1 MDLGG
6 YSDRWRHRAWQ
17 VEPVSE
23 DSDTASFDEY
33 GASEDLPTSSF
44 LPTGPVMPA
53 ASVNAPPRE
62 RPAATTYEIGVG
74 SVLRSRYLIEKR
86 IGEGGTSEVFSAI
99 DRHRGNGAGGFNRL
113 AIKILHC
120 RYRDDEARTERLIRE
135 FRHMQRLT
143 HPGIARVYDLDC
155 ENGLWFIT
163 MELLEGRPLSQ
174 RIRAGLQ
181 DGEALPLLTQCAEA
195 LAYAH
200 DHAVVHGDLKPS
212 NIFVTCDGSIRL
224 LDFGSVPSWNEV
236 ATQSPSVHRRFAAT
250 PPYAS
255 PELLDGQEAQ
265 PRDDIFS
272 LGCVAYELFSGGQHP
287 FGRKS
292 SLDARQQQLRPNYH
306 GSMRPRHFA
315 VIARALSWERNARP
329 ATARDFLHDFLASHF
344 DHETTPQTTT
354 TEPKQESA
362 KTPDSTRAANA
373 KAPAEAAVAQP
384 KSAGP
389 IAAAPDPQLRAA
401 GPLETAMAARP
412 KAAASAPATAPSS
425 KAAEPTETAAAPHAS
440 TPQPKT
446 GGSRATPSASQPE
459 SAGRTGPATDSH
471 GRPASPVVSP
481 TAQPSPSPAGSTAAS
496 AGQSKPG
503 STATPSGQPPGSTPQ
518 QPSRSPGATAASAP
532 QSKPASSAAAAAR
545 ESTARSYEEA
555 RARFAEPIP
564 AELLVSTL
572 RFAAEPSLP
581 TPQPQLEGLHRQRLF
596 WLRPALLAAAFVLT
610 VVVAILVWQQFSVPQ
625 VRPQPTAQQ
634 PVRNIAPPPAP
645 VAAVAEPTAAAAEP
659 AAAPAAKPT
668 PATRQKQPPPRQVG
682 SVVFDSTAVRVGPSQ
697 SIAAV
702 NVRRTEAATGPTQIV
717 WSTVAGSAKPGVDY
731 ESVDSQVVRFHQGQG
746 VRSLYIVI
754 KHPPGAGKERR
765 FTVRLEKNTKGPA
778 LGEPTEAEIIIDG
791 GGARQL

>member
-44 LPTGPVMPA
+44 LPTGTVPPA
-53 ASVNAPPRE
+53 ASVDAPPRAA
-62 RPAATTYEIGVG
+62 PAATTYEIGAG

-113 AIKILHC
+113 AIKILHS
-120 RYRDDEARTERLIRE
+120 RYRDDEPRTERLIRE

-174 RIRAGLQ
+174 RLRAGLQ

-212 NIFVTCDGSIRL
+212 NIFVTRDGSIRL
-224 LDFGSVPSWNEV
+224 LDFGSVPSQNEV
-236 ATQSPSVHRRFAAT
+236 ATQSPVQRRFAAT

-315 VIARALSWERNARP
+315 VIARALSWDRNARP

-344 DHETTPQTTT
+344 DHETTSQTATT
-354 TEPKQESA
+354 DPKQQSA
-362 KTPDSTRAANA
+362 KTPDSTRTANA

-384 KSAGP
+384 RS
-389 IAAAPDPQLRAA
+389 
-401 GPLETAMAARP
+401 
-412 KAAASAPATAPSS
+412 
-425 KAAEPTETAAAPHAS
+425 AEPTETAAAPHAS
-440 TPQPKT
+440 TPQPKA
-446 GGSRATPSASQPE
+446 GGSRAAPSASQPE
-459 SAGRTGPATDSH
+459 SAGGTGPAPDSH

-581 TPQPQLEGLHRQRLF
+581 TPQPELEGFHRQRLF

-610 VVVAILVWQQFSVPQ
+610 VVVAILIWQQFSVPQ

-634 PVRNIAPPPAP
+634 PVRSIAPPPAP
-645 VAAVAEPTAAAAEP
+645 VAAAAEPTPAAAES

-682 SVVFDSTAVRVGPSQ
+682 SVAFVSTAVRVGPSQ

-731 ESVDSQVVRFHQGQG
+731 ESVDSQMVRFHQGQG

-754 KHPPGAGKERR
+754 KHPPGVGQERR

-778 LGEPTEAEIIIDG
+778 LGEPTEAEIIIG
-791 GGARQL
+791 GDARRL